1 MPRGL
6 DIMIA
11 FISST
16 AIIFNLSTHILP
28 LSVNRAFSSIIT
40 ILPTYEGSPTFEV
53 AFNGKCYADNVKV
66 SCLDSILEI
75 ARASSTGYEDVSA
88 YRMGHRYYSLMKVV
102 ITTYTIC
109 TSQSYM
115 LMYRADMI
123 VHGLLLLSCYSLLA
137 YELARTEKTK
147 CPPCQRKIV
156 AGYWKFAAICME
168 ITTIAGLLASVSTPH
183 VKCWILM
190 K

>member
-40 ILPTYEGSPTFEV
+40 ILPTYEGSPSFEF

-75 ARASSTGYEDVSA
+75 ARASSTGYEDVSS

-109 TSQSYM
+109 TSN
-115 LMYRADMI
+115 
-123 VHGLLLLSCYSLLA
+123 HTSL
-137 YELARTEKTK
+137 
-147 CPPCQRKIV
+147 
-156 AGYWKFAAICME
+156 
-168 ITTIAGLLASVSTPH
+168 
-183 VKCWILM
+183 
-190 K
+190 